1 MNRLRSLAVTLI
13 GFAFAAMGI
22 FLLFKAET
30 QDDVVLGGGVTLFF
44 APVVLIGLMELMPA
58 SLPRQQADGR
68 IIVTP
73 SRLRA
78 GVFVIGGLAFLVA
91 GIVMPMR
98 MMESGFSIKLLLGA
112 LAVPFGL
119 IVLTPLRAGR

>member
-22 FLLFKAET
+22 SLLFKAET

-73 SRLRA
+73 LAPARRLFRSA
-78 GVFVIGGLAFLVA
+78 ASPFSSLA
-91 GIVMPMR
+91 
-98 MMESGFSIKLLLGA
+98 S
-112 LAVPFGL
+112 
-119 IVLTPLRAGR
+119 